1 MTIQD
6 KINLFINRAQTKIA
20 ELSTTVASDLSEAF
34 VDSANIDLAIEL
46 IDAVESLQSETL
58 QWTDYEKEL
67 VVDYYSYKAKLSDIA
82 IVDYSE
88 YVNNIA
94 GNSISNSAWVAPF
107 TALTQK
113 VDANYQEFLDEIAR
127 LDTRIDNLDLST
139 LIPQYLLDEIAAN
152 SAARH
157 EHANKTVLD
166 QVTQG
171 HLDAIA
177 NNTNHR
183 NNSAI
188 HVTAIQKQNWDA
200 KITAQQLIDG
210 LAGKANV
217 SHTHLMSE
225 IEGLLEALN
234 SLQPEKGD
242 KGDQGDSPRIIL
254 GEVTVGETLSITI
267 DDTDPL
273 NVIFNFTIPVDQ
285 DGKDFKI
292 EVFGAAAGRLSTL
305 YNNVEEGYTYLGTD
319 NGYLYFRKPFDSLG
333 NAIPATTTTGW
344 TSAKFLGSNGWSP
357 VIGLLEVS
365 DTLVVQV
372 LKGWTGGTDAET
384 KPTIGSDP
392 SYLVYLGP
400 NGFTYLLEEAINVKG
415 SQGIAGPQGKI
426 MFPDASGV
434 FADRANYDL
443 ESAEFVFLDTE
454 TGLIYKKLSST
465 SGNWSPGYQ
474 WKGDKGDQGEPG
486 TAGSEAIYHMATL
499 ERDAED
505 SHPRTA
511 ITGLE
516 QKLAQ
521 LENTFV
527 QTELRYFRSSTV
539 VVGGVTYYETSKEPG
554 GAPAVEIT
562 STITASTPET
572 AQTVAQFIGLPVP
585 EGVTFEVSKL
595 EVDAVM
601 RKSNTSRNTYVFAS
615 FASRSA
621 DGVITELGVSPAL
634 PLDILNDIKVLFI
647 GVSPAYIPTLG
658 SRAIINIK
666 MYQSGGG
673 GATPT
678 GTILIE
684 NNTYSRWSFEN
695 STEGVFSNWTEDTTG
710 YIKPTGS
717 RKVKADKIVL
727 DVTTFNGNLDS
738 TITDVQ
744 KLAEAVDGLQAGSTS
759 TIQPEVSWDG
769 SLKTISIGDSNTEKL
784 AVNDTVVSGTIR
796 INYPTDAAT
805 VSRTKTLILNNSLNS
820 SNVTITW
827 DTVSGTNYFDW
838 IFGKDINLVK
848 AGEIIYIKLENT
860 SNNTVRLLSGK
871 VLDDKVISTQDL
883 PSRGL
888 LVGAT
893 QDEVNKALANPVER
907 GIPVDGVSV
916 AVVRDYYSAEATI
929 SEMIGRGV
937 TLIERSTDNIT
948 FITAIPP
955 FNVTGDVYWR
965 ITPSTEKSFVK
976 IKGQLV

>member
-1 MTIQD
+1 MIIQD

-34 VDSANIDLAIEL
+34 VDSANIDLAVEL
-46 IDAVESLQSETL
+46 VDAIESLQSETL

-67 VVDYYSYKAKLSDIA
+67 VVDYYSYRAKLSDIA
-82 IVDYSE
+82 IVNYSE
-88 YVNNIA
+88 YINNIA
-94 GNSISNSAWVAPF
+94 GNSTSNSAWVAPF

-113 VDANYQEFLDEIAR
+113 VDANYQEFLDEIDR
-127 LDTRIDNLDLST
+127 LDARIDNLDLST
-139 LIPQYLLDEIAAN
+139 LIPQYLLDEIASN
-152 SAARH
+152 SVARH
-157 EHANKTVLD
+157 THANKTVLD

-177 NNTNHR
+177 NNTDHR

-200 KITAQQLIDG
+200 KVTAQQLIDG
-210 LAGKANV
+210 LEGKANV

-225 IEGLLEALN
+225 IEGLVEALN

-242 KGDQGDSPRIIL
+242 KGDQGDSPRIVL

-273 NVIFNFTIPVDQ
+273 NVIFNFTIPVGQ

-357 VIGLLEVS
+357 IIGLLEVS

-400 NGFTYLLEEAINVKG
+400 NGFTYSLEEAINVKG

-465 SGNWSPGYQ
+465 SGDWSPGYQ

-486 TAGSEAIYHMATL
+486 TAGSE
-499 ERDAED
+499 
-505 SHPRTA
+505 
-511 ITGLE
+511 
-516 QKLAQ
+516 
-521 LENTFV
+521 
-527 QTELRYFRSSTV
+527 
-539 VVGGVTYYETSKEPG
+539 
-554 GAPAVEIT
+554 
-562 STITASTPET
+562 
-572 AQTVAQFIGLPVP
+572 
-585 EGVTFEVSKL
+585 
-595 EVDAVM
+595 
-601 RKSNTSRNTYVFAS
+601 
-615 FASRSA
+615 
-621 DGVITELGVSPAL
+621 
-634 PLDILNDIKVLFI
+634 
-647 GVSPAYIPTLG
+647 
-658 SRAIINIK
+658 
-666 MYQSGGG
+666 
-673 GATPT
+673 
-678 GTILIE
+678 
-684 NNTYSRWSFEN
+684 
-695 STEGVFSNWTEDTTG
+695 GVFSNWTEDTTG
-710 YIKPTGS
+710 YIKPTED
-717 RKVKADKIVL
+717 RKVKADKIAV
-727 DVTTFNGNLDS
+727 DVTTFNGNLDN

-759 TIQPEVSWDG
+759 AIQPEVSWDG
-769 SLKTISIGDSNTEKL
+769 TLKTISIGDSNTEKL
-784 AVNDTVVSGTIR
+784 TINNTVVSGTIR
-796 INYPTDAAT
+796 ISYPTDAAT
-805 VSRTKTLILNNSLNS
+805 VSRSKTLILNNSLNS
-820 SNVTITW
+820 SDVVITW

-838 IFGKDINLVK
+838 IFGKEINKIK
-848 AGEIIYIKLENT
+848 AGEIIYIRLENT
-860 SNNTVRLLSGK
+860 SNNIVRLLSEGI
-871 VLDDKVISTQDL
+871 LDEKLIISQDL
-883 PSRGL
+883 PAIWSLTGETQKDVNLKLANEISAESIFFAATAPDFGVVTRDYNFKV
-888 LVGAT
+888 VGAT
-893 QDEVNKALANPVER
+893 
-907 GIPVDGVSV
+907 
-916 AVVRDYYSAEATI
+916 
-929 SEMIGRGV
+929 
-937 TLIERSTDNIT
+937 
-948 FITAIPP
+948 ITAGVLTLQSSLGATY
-955 FNVTGDVYWR
+955 NLNDTVTAGDY
-965 ITPSTEKSFVK
+965 VK
-976 IKGQLV
+976 VLSNTINSRAFLTIHKA